1 MSYERVNW
9 TNTIQTPLNAQ
20 NLNNMDIGIKNTYT
34 EINNVM
40 ELAAYPNL
48 GADCISGT
56 YAASNGAELF
66 VGEGNVITVTQNN
79 ASTTVVSSS
88 LNEAKA
94 VDDDRLMLV
103 KLRVKTT
110 KTGNDKYM
118 TVEFKYLTETDEIYV
133 LSSDIIVGNLNTSGV
148 GNPSYVIT
156 DNEYH
161 NIWCIFKLPEE
172 TEITGIAVKIGP
184 YAKAKISAFEAFY
197 SSDRASGN
205 IGNLFEVI
213 NTVYD
218 VDNTTQASQVFDVT
232 EDS

>member
-79 ASTTVVSSS
+79 ASTTVISSS
-88 LNEAKA
+88 LNGTKK
-94 VDDDRLMLV
+94 VDTDRLMLL
-103 KLRVKTT
+103 KLRIK
-110 KTGNDKYM
+110 M
-118 TVEFKYLTETDEIYV
+118 TSGSNMSVYLKYLTETDEIYV
-133 LSSDIIVGNLNTSGV
+133 LSNNIIVGNLNTSGV

-172 TEITGIAVKIGP
+172 TEITGIAVELAP

-197 SSDRASGN
+197 SSDRAGGN

-218 VDNTTQASQVFDVT
+218 IDSTTQASSIFDVT
-232 EDS
+232 EVS

>member
-9 TNTIQTPLNAQ
+9 TNTTQTPLNAQ

-79 ASTTVVSSS
+79 ASTTVISSS
-88 LNEAKA
+88 LNGTKK
-94 VDDDRLMLV
+94 VDTDRLMLL
-103 KLRVKTT
+103 KLRIK
-110 KTGNDKYM
+110 M
-118 TVEFKYLTETDEIYV
+118 TSGSNMSVYLKYLTETDEIYV
-133 LSSDIIVGNLNTSGV
+133 LSNNIIVGNLNTSGV

-172 TEITGIAVKIGP
+172 TEITGIAVALAP

-197 SSDRASGN
+197 SSDRAGGN

-218 VDNTTQASQVFDVT
+218 IDSTTQASSIFDVT
-232 EDS
+232 EVS

>member
-40 ELAAYPNL
+40 ELVAYPNL

-79 ASTTVVSSS
+79 ASTTVISSS
-88 LNEAKA
+88 LNGTKK
-94 VDDDRLMLV
+94 VDTDRLMLL
-103 KLRVKTT
+103 KLRIKMTSGSNMSVYL
-110 KTGNDKYM
+110 KYI
-118 TVEFKYLTETDEIYV
+118 TETDEVYI
-133 LSSDIIVGNLNTSGV
+133 LSSNIIAGNLNTSGV

-172 TEITGIAVKIGP
+172 TEITGIAVELAP

-197 SSDRASGN
+197 SSDRAGGN

-218 VDNTTQASQVFDVT
+218 IDSTTQASQVFDVT
-232 EDS
+232 EVS

>member
-48 GADCISGT
+48 GADCVSGT
-56 YAASNGAELF
+56 YAASNGAEII
-66 VGEGNVITVTQNN
+66 VSEGNIITVTQNN
-79 ASTTVVSSS
+79 ASTTVISSS
-88 LNEAKA
+88 LTEAKT

-103 KLRVKTT
+103 KLRVK
-110 KTGNDKYM
+110 M
-118 TVEFKYLTETDEIYV
+118 TSGSNMSVYFKYITETDEVYI
-133 LSSDIIVGNLNTSGV
+133 LSSNIIAGNLNTGGV

-172 TEITGIAVKIGP
+172 TEITGIAVELAP
-184 YAKAKISAFEAFY
+184 YAKAKIAALEAFY
-197 SSDRASGN
+197 SPDRAGGN

-218 VDNTTQASQVFDVT
+218 IDTSTQASSIFDVT
-232 EDS
+232 EVS

>member
-66 VGEGNVITVTQNN
+66 VGEGSVITVTQNN
-79 ASTTVVSSS
+79 ASTTVISSS
-88 LNEAKA
+88 LNGTKK
-94 VDDDRLMLV
+94 VDTDRLMLL
-103 KLRVKTT
+103 KLRIK
-110 KTGNDKYM
+110 M
-118 TVEFKYLTETDEIYV
+118 TSGSNMSVYLKYLTETDEIYV
-133 LSSDIIVGNLNTSGV
+133 LSNNIIVGNLNTSGV

-172 TEITGIAVKIGP
+172 TEITGIAVELAP

-197 SSDRASGN
+197 SSDRAGGN

-218 VDNTTQASQVFDVT
+218 IDSTTQASSIFDVT
-232 EDS
+232 EVS

>member
-1 MSYERVNW
+1 MNSRYERVNW
-9 TNTIQTPLNAQ
+9 TNTIQTPLGEQ
-20 NLNNMDIGIKNTYT
+20 NLNTMDAGVYNAYI

-48 GADCISGT
+48 GADCVSGT

-66 VGEGNVITVTQNN
+66 VGEGSVITVTQNN
-79 ASTTVVSSS
+79 ANTTVISSS
-88 LNEAKA
+88 LNGTKK
-94 VDDDRLMLV
+94 VDTDRLMLL
-103 KLRVKTT
+103 KLRIK
-110 KTGNDKYM
+110 M
-118 TVEFKYLTETDEIYV
+118 TSGSNMSVYLKYLTETDEIYV
-133 LSSDIIVGNLNTSGV
+133 LSNNIIVGNLNTSGV

-172 TEITGIAVKIGP
+172 TEITGIAVELAP

-197 SSDRASGN
+197 SSDRAGGN

-218 VDNTTQASQVFDVT
+218 IDSTTQASSIFDVT
-232 EDS
+232 EVS

>member
-66 VGEGNVITVTQNN
+66 VGEGSVITVTQNN
-79 ASTTVVSSS
+79 ASTTVISSS
-88 LNEAKA
+88 LNGTKK
-94 VDDDRLMLV
+94 VDTDRLMLL
-103 KLRVKTT
+103 KLRIKMTSGSNMSVYL
-110 KTGNDKYM
+110 KYI
-118 TVEFKYLTETDEIYV
+118 TETDEVYI
-133 LSSDIIVGNLNTSGV
+133 LSSNIVAGHLNTGGV

-172 TEITGIAVKIGP
+172 TEITGIAVEIAP

-197 SSDRASGN
+197 SSDRAGGN

>member
-1 MSYERVNW
+1 
-9 TNTIQTPLNAQ
+9 
-20 NLNNMDIGIKNTYT
+20 MDVGIENTYT

-66 VGEGNVITVTQNN
+66 VGEGSVITVTQNN
-79 ASTTVVSSS
+79 ASTTVISSS
-88 LNEAKA
+88 LNEAKKI
-94 VDDDRLMLV
+94 DTDRLMLL
-103 KLRVKTT
+103 KLRIK
-110 KTGNDKYM
+110 M
-118 TVEFKYLTETDEIYV
+118 TSGSNMSVYLKYLTETDEIYV
-133 LSSDIIVGNLNTSGV
+133 LSNNIIVGNLNTSGV

-156 DNEYH
+156 DNDYH

-172 TEITGIAVKIGP
+172 TEITGIAVELAP

-197 SSDRASGN
+197 SSDRAGGN

-218 VDNTTQASQVFDVT
+218 IDSTTQASSIFDVT
-232 EDS
+232 EVS

>member
-1 MSYERVNW
+1 MNSRYERVNW
-9 TNTIQTPLNAQ
+9 TNTIQTPLGEQ
-20 NLNNMDIGIKNTYT
+20 NLNTMDAGVYNAYI

-48 GADCISGT
+48 GADCVSGT

-79 ASTTVVSSS
+79 ANTTVISSS
-88 LNEAKA
+88 LNGTKK
-94 VDDDRLMLV
+94 VDTDRLMLL
-103 KLRVKTT
+103 KLRIK
-110 KTGNDKYM
+110 M
-118 TVEFKYLTETDEIYV
+118 TSGSNMSVYLKYLTETDEIYV
-133 LSSDIIVGNLNTSGV
+133 LSNNIIVGNLNTSGV

-172 TEITGIAVKIGP
+172 TEITGIAVELAP

-197 SSDRASGN
+197 SSDRAGGN

-218 VDNTTQASQVFDVT
+218 IDSTTQASSIFDVT
-232 EDS
+232 EVS

>member
-9 TNTIQTPLNAQ
+9 TNTTQTPLNAQ

-48 GADCISGT
+48 GADCVSGT

-66 VGEGNVITVTQNN
+66 VGEGSVITVTQNN
-79 ASTTVVSSS
+79 ANTTVISSS
-88 LNEAKA
+88 LNGTKK
-94 VDDDRLMLV
+94 VDTDRLMLL
-103 KLRVKTT
+103 KLRIK
-110 KTGNDKYM
+110 M
-118 TVEFKYLTETDEIYV
+118 TSGSNMSVYLKYLTETDEIYV
-133 LSSDIIVGNLNTSGV
+133 LSNNIIVGNLNTSGV

-172 TEITGIAVKIGP
+172 TEITGIAVEIAP

-197 SSDRASGN
+197 SSDRAGGN

-218 VDNTTQASQVFDVT
+218 IDSTTQASQVFDVT

>member
-48 GADCISGT
+48 GADCVSGT

-66 VGEGNVITVTQNN
+66 VGEGSIITVTQNN
-79 ASTTVVSSS
+79 ASTTVISSS
-88 LNEAKA
+88 LNGTKK
-94 VDDDRLMLV
+94 VDTDRLMLL
-103 KLRVKTT
+103 KLRIKKTS
-110 KTGNDKYM
+110 GSNMSVY
-118 TVEFKYLTETDEIYV
+118 FKYITETDEVYI
-133 LSSDIIVGNLNTSGV
+133 LSSNIVAGNLNTGGV
-148 GNPSYVIT
+148 GNPLYNIT

-197 SSDRASGN
+197 SSDRASGS

>member
-1 MSYERVNW
+1 MNSRYERVNW
-9 TNTIQTPLNAQ
+9 TNTIQTPLDEQ
-20 NLNNMDIGIKNTYT
+20 NLNTMDVGIENTYT

-66 VGEGNVITVTQNN
+66 VGEGSVITVTQNN
-79 ASTTVVSSS
+79 ASTTVISSS
-88 LNEAKA
+88 LNEAKKI
-94 VDDDRLMLV
+94 DTDRLMLL
-103 KLRVKTT
+103 KLRIK
-110 KTGNDKYM
+110 M
-118 TVEFKYLTETDEIYV
+118 TSGSNMSVYLKYLTETDEIYV
-133 LSSDIIVGNLNTSGV
+133 LSNNIIVGNLNTSGV

-156 DNEYH
+156 DNDYH

-172 TEITGIAVKIGP
+172 TEITGIAVELAP

-197 SSDRASGN
+197 SSDRAGGN

-218 VDNTTQASQVFDVT
+218 IDSTTQASSIFDVT
-232 EDS
+232 EVS

>member
-9 TNTIQTPLNAQ
+9 TNTTQTPLNAQ
-20 NLNNMDIGIKNTYT
+20 NLNNMDIGIENTYT

-79 ASTTVVSSS
+79 ASTTVISSS
-88 LNEAKA
+88 LNGTKK
-94 VDDDRLMLV
+94 VDTDRLMLL
-103 KLRVKTT
+103 KLRIK
-110 KTGNDKYM
+110 M
-118 TVEFKYLTETDEIYV
+118 TSGSNMSVYLKYLTETDEIYV
-133 LSSDIIVGNLNTSGV
+133 LSNNIIVGNLNTSGV

-172 TEITGIAVKIGP
+172 TEITGIAVELAP

-197 SSDRASGN
+197 SSDRAGGN

-218 VDNTTQASQVFDVT
+218 IDSTTQASSIFDVT
-232 EDS
+232 EVS

>member
-1 MSYERVNW
+1 MDAGVY
-9 TNTIQTPLNAQ
+9 NAY
-20 NLNNMDIGIKNTYT
+20 I

-48 GADCISGT
+48 GADCVSGT

-66 VGEGNVITVTQNN
+66 VGEGSVITVTQNN
-79 ASTTVVSSS
+79 ASTTVISSS
-88 LNEAKA
+88 LNGTKK
-94 VDDDRLMLV
+94 VDTDRLMLL
-103 KLRVKTT
+103 KLRIK
-110 KTGNDKYM
+110 M
-118 TVEFKYLTETDEIYV
+118 TSGSNMSVYLKYLTETDEIYV
-133 LSSDIIVGNLNTSGV
+133 LSNNIIVGNLNTSGV

-172 TEITGIAVKIGP
+172 TEITGIAVELAP

-197 SSDRASGN
+197 SSDRAGGN

-218 VDNTTQASQVFDVT
+218 IDSTTQASSIFDVT
-232 EDS
+232 EVS

>member
-9 TNTIQTPLNAQ
+9 TNTTQTPLNAQ

-79 ASTTVVSSS
+79 ANTTVISSS
-88 LNEAKA
+88 LNGIKK
-94 VDDDRLMLV
+94 VDTDRLMLL
-103 KLRVKTT
+103 KSRIK
-110 KTGNDKYM
+110 M
-118 TVEFKYLTETDEIYV
+118 TSGSNMSVYLKYLTETDEIYV
-133 LSSDIIVGNLNTSGV
+133 LSNNIIVGNLNTSGV

-172 TEITGIAVKIGP
+172 TEITGIAVEIAP

-197 SSDRASGN
+197 SSDRAGGN

-218 VDNTTQASQVFDVT
+218 IDSTTQASSIFDVT
-232 EDS
+232 EVS

>member
-20 NLNNMDIGIKNTYT
+20 NLNNMDIGIQNTYT

-48 GADCISGT
+48 GADCVSGT
-56 YAASNGAELF
+56 YAASNGAELV

-79 ASTTVVSSS
+79 ASTTVISSS
-88 LNEAKA
+88 LNEAKEI
-94 VDDDRLMLV
+94 DTDRLMLV
-103 KLRVKTT
+103 KLRVKMMS
-110 KTGNDKYM
+110 GSNMSVY
-118 TVEFKYLTETDEIYV
+118 FKYLTETDEIYI

-156 DNEYH
+156 DNDYH
-161 NIWCIFKLPEE
+161 NIWCIFKLSEE
-172 TEITGIAVKIGP
+172 TEITGIAVELAP
-184 YAKAKISAFEAFY
+184 YAKAKIAAFEAFY
-197 SSDRASGN
+197 SVDRAGGS

-218 VDNTTQASQVFDVT
+218 IDSTTQAGSIFDVT
-232 EDS
+232 EDT

>member
-66 VGEGNVITVTQNN
+66 VGEGSVITVTQNN
-79 ASTTVVSSS
+79 ANTTVISSS
-88 LNEAKA
+88 LNGTKK
-94 VDDDRLMLV
+94 VDTDRLMLL
-103 KLRVKTT
+103 KLRIK
-110 KTGNDKYM
+110 M
-118 TVEFKYLTETDEIYV
+118 TSGSNMSVYLKYLTETDEIYV
-133 LSSDIIVGNLNTSGV
+133 LSNNIIVGNLNTSGV

-172 TEITGIAVKIGP
+172 TEITGIAVELAP

-197 SSDRASGN
+197 SSDRAGGN

-218 VDNTTQASQVFDVT
+218 IDSTTQASSIFDVT
-232 EDS
+232 EVS

>member
-9 TNTIQTPLNAQ
+9 TNTTQTPLNAQ

-79 ASTTVVSSS
+79 ANTTVISSS
-88 LNEAKA
+88 LNGIKK
-94 VDDDRLMLV
+94 VDTDRLMLL
-103 KLRVKTT
+103 KLRIK
-110 KTGNDKYM
+110 M
-118 TVEFKYLTETDEIYV
+118 TSGSNMSVYLKYLTETDEIYV
-133 LSSDIIVGNLNTSGV
+133 LSNNIIVGNLNTSGV

-172 TEITGIAVKIGP
+172 TEITGIAVELAP

-197 SSDRASGN
+197 SSDRAGGN

-218 VDNTTQASQVFDVT
+218 IDSTTQASSIFDVT
-232 EDS
+232 EVS

>member
-9 TNTIQTPLNAQ
+9 TNTTQTPLNAQ

-79 ASTTVVSSS
+79 ASTTVISSS
-88 LNEAKA
+88 LNGTKK
-94 VDDDRLMLV
+94 VDTDRLMLL
-103 KLRVKTT
+103 KLRIK
-110 KTGNDKYM
+110 M
-118 TVEFKYLTETDEIYV
+118 TSGSNMSVYLKYLTETDEIYV
-133 LSSDIIVGNLNTSGV
+133 LSNNIIVGNLNTSGV

-172 TEITGIAVKIGP
+172 TEITGIAVELAP

-197 SSDRASGN
+197 SSDRAGGN

-218 VDNTTQASQVFDVT
+218 IDSTTQASSIFDVT
-232 EDS
+232 EVS

>member
-40 ELAAYPNL
+40 ELVAYPNL

-79 ASTTVVSSS
+79 ASTTVISSS
-88 LNEAKA
+88 LNGTKK
-94 VDDDRLMLV
+94 VDTDRLMLL
-103 KLRVKTT
+103 KLRIKMTSGSNMSVYL
-110 KTGNDKYM
+110 KYI
-118 TVEFKYLTETDEIYV
+118 TETDEVYI
-133 LSSDIIVGNLNTSGV
+133 LSSNIVAGNLNTGGV

-172 TEITGIAVKIGP
+172 TEITGIAVEIAP

-197 SSDRASGN
+197 SSDRAGGN

-218 VDNTTQASQVFDVT
+218 IDSTTQASSIFDVT
-232 EDS
+232 EVS

>member
-40 ELAAYPNL
+40 ELVAYPNL

-79 ASTTVVSSS
+79 ASTTVISSS
-88 LNEAKA
+88 LNGTKK
-94 VDDDRLMLV
+94 VDTDRLMLL
-103 KLRVKTT
+103 KLRIK
-110 KTGNDKYM
+110 M
-118 TVEFKYLTETDEIYV
+118 TSGSNMSVYLKYLTETDEIYV
-133 LSSDIIVGNLNTSGV
+133 LSNNIIVGNLNTSGV

-172 TEITGIAVKIGP
+172 TEITGIAVELAP

-197 SSDRASGN
+197 SSDRAGGN

-218 VDNTTQASQVFDVT
+218 IDSTTQASSIFDVT
-232 EDS
+232 EVS

>member
-66 VGEGNVITVTQNN
+66 VGEGSVITVTQNN
-79 ASTTVVSSS
+79 ASTTVISSS
-88 LNEAKA
+88 LNGTKK
-94 VDDDRLMLV
+94 VDTDRLMLL
-103 KLRVKTT
+103 KLRIKMTSGSNMSVYL
-110 KTGNDKYM
+110 KYI
-118 TVEFKYLTETDEIYV
+118 TETDEVYI
-133 LSSDIIVGNLNTSGV
+133 LSSNIVAGNLNTGGV

-197 SSDRASGN
+197 SSDRAGGN

>member
-48 GADCISGT
+48 GADCVSGT

-66 VGEGNVITVTQNN
+66 VGEGSVITVTQNN
-79 ASTTVVSSS
+79 ANTTVISSS
-88 LNEAKA
+88 LNGTKK
-94 VDDDRLMLV
+94 VDTDRLMLL
-103 KLRVKTT
+103 KLRIK
-110 KTGNDKYM
+110 M
-118 TVEFKYLTETDEIYV
+118 TSGSNMSVYLKYLTETDEIYV
-133 LSSDIIVGNLNTSGV
+133 LSNNIIVGNLNTSGV

-172 TEITGIAVKIGP
+172 TEITGIAVELAP

-197 SSDRASGN
+197 SSDRAGGN

-218 VDNTTQASQVFDVT
+218 IDSTTQASSIFDVT
-232 EDS
+232 EVS

>member
-66 VGEGNVITVTQNN
+66 VGEGSVITVTQNN
-79 ASTTVVSSS
+79 ASTTVISSS
-88 LNEAKA
+88 LNGTKK
-94 VDDDRLMLV
+94 VDTDRLMLL
-103 KLRVKTT
+103 KLRIK
-110 KTGNDKYM
+110 M
-118 TVEFKYLTETDEIYV
+118 TSGSNMSVYLKYLTETDEIYV
-133 LSSDIIVGNLNTSGV
+133 LSNNIIVGNLNTSGV

-172 TEITGIAVKIGP
+172 TEITGIAVEIAP
-184 YAKAKISAFEAFY
+184 HAKAKISAFEAFY
-197 SSDRASGN
+197 SSDRAGGN

-218 VDNTTQASQVFDVT
+218 IDSTTQASSIFDVT
-232 EDS
+232 EVS

>member
-1 MSYERVNW
+1 MNSRYERVNW
-9 TNTIQTPLNAQ
+9 TNTIQTPLGEQ
-20 NLNNMDIGIKNTYT
+20 NLNTMDAGVYNAYI

-66 VGEGNVITVTQNN
+66 VGEGNVITITQNN
-79 ASTTVVSSS
+79 ASTTVISSS
-88 LNEAKA
+88 LTEAKK
-94 VDDDRLMLV
+94 VDSDRLMLL
-103 KLRVKTT
+103 KLRIK
-110 KTGNDKYM
+110 M
-118 TVEFKYLTETDEIYV
+118 TSGSNMSVYLKYLTETDEIYV
-133 LSSDIIVGNLNTSGV
+133 LSNNIIVGNLNTSGV

-172 TEITGIAVKIGP
+172 TEITGIAVELAP

-197 SSDRASGN
+197 SSDRAGGN

-218 VDNTTQASQVFDVT
+218 IDSTTQASSIFDVT
-232 EDS
+232 EVS

>member
-9 TNTIQTPLNAQ
+9 TNTTQTPLNAQ

-79 ASTTVVSSS
+79 ANTTVISSS
-88 LNEAKA
+88 LNGIKK
-94 VDDDRLMLV
+94 VDTDRLMLL
-103 KLRVKTT
+103 KSRIK
-110 KTGNDKYM
+110 M
-118 TVEFKYLTETDEIYV
+118 TSGSNMSVYLKYLTETDEIYV
-133 LSSDIIVGNLNTSGV
+133 LSNNIIVGNLNTSGV

-172 TEITGIAVKIGP
+172 TEITGIAVELAP

-197 SSDRASGN
+197 SSDRAGGN

-218 VDNTTQASQVFDVT
+218 IDSTTQASSIFDVT
-232 EDS
+232 EVS

>member
-9 TNTIQTPLNAQ
+9 TNTTQTPLNAQ

-66 VGEGNVITVTQNN
+66 VGEGSVITVTQNN
-79 ASTTVVSSS
+79 ANTTVISSS
-88 LNEAKA
+88 LNGTKK
-94 VDDDRLMLV
+94 VDTDRLMLL
-103 KLRVKTT
+103 KLRIK
-110 KTGNDKYM
+110 M
-118 TVEFKYLTETDEIYV
+118 TSGSNMSVYLKYLTETDEIYV
-133 LSSDIIVGNLNTSGV
+133 LSNNIIVGNLNTSGV

-172 TEITGIAVKIGP
+172 TEITGIAVELAP

-197 SSDRASGN
+197 SSDRAGGN

-218 VDNTTQASQVFDVT
+218 IDSTTQASSIFDVT
-232 EDS
+232 EVS

>member
-1 MSYERVNW
+1 MNSRYERVNW
-9 TNTIQTPLNAQ
+9 TNTIQTPLDEQ
-20 NLNNMDIGIKNTYT
+20 NLNTMDVGIENTYT

-66 VGEGNVITVTQNN
+66 VGEGSVITVTQNN
-79 ASTTVVSSS
+79 ASTTVISSS
-88 LNEAKA
+88 LNGTKK
-94 VDDDRLMLV
+94 VDTDRLMLL
-103 KLRVKTT
+103 KLRIK
-110 KTGNDKYM
+110 M
-118 TVEFKYLTETDEIYV
+118 TSGSNMSVYLKYLTETDEIYV
-133 LSSDIIVGNLNTSGV
+133 LSNNIIVGNLNTSGV

-172 TEITGIAVKIGP
+172 TEITGIAVEIAP
-184 YAKAKISAFEAFY
+184 YAKAKIAALEAFY
-197 SSDRASGN
+197 SPDRAGGN